1 MKFDAKSSH
10 INRKFDIFYITRIF
24 LITNRE
30 WISNQPADKHLLTT
44 SYSQH
49 PRTESSGWGIGVNGN
64 SSQNAICCTW
74 HVKSEPI
81 ALWFNFNVYA
91 IWETARCSIIILVLM
106 TPTRWTEFAVESFQK
121 FYCSFDDMSLIF
133 FLM

>member
-1 MKFDAKSSH
+1 MQKVRISIESLIFFILQEFFSS
-10 INRKFDIFYITRIF
+10 RTEKGSSTSQQ
-24 LITNRE
+24 TN
-30 WISNQPADKHLLTT
+30 ISQVHQT
-44 SYSQH
+44 YSQH

-64 SSQNAICCTW
+64 SSQNAICCIW